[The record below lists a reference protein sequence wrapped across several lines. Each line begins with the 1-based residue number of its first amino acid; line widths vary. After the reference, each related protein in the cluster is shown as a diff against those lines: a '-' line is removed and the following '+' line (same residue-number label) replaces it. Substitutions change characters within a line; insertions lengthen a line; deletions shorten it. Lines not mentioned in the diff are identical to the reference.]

1 MAKII
6 VIDDDR
12 SISESL
18 ELYLSEEGHEVMT
31 ANTGTD
37 GLNMVLQTSPDIVI
51 LDIRLPDIDGF
62 TVLED
67 LKEENVEAKVIM
79 ITAHPRHGDHDQG
92 HERRGL

>member
-1 MAKII
+1 LFEFIATYSNCSLFRGVMAKII

-51 LDIRLPDIDGF
+51 LDIRLPDIDGLPSSK
-62 TVLED
+62 T
-67 LKEENVEAKVIM
+67 
-79 ITAHPRHGDHDQG
+79 
-92 HERRGL
+92 